1 MVRAVLDTNVLVSA
15 LVCDGK
21 SRRLVLRLL
30 ESHTVILASQLLAEL
45 ADALSRSKFCIK
57 DSQVDSFLSSLVK
70 TGKIVSYTPRFR
82 VVSED
87 PDDDV
92 VLNVAYNGKADYL
105 VTGDNHLLA
114 LNQFKKTRIVTVSQ
128 MLEML
133 T

>member
-1 MVRAVLDTNVLVSA
+1 MVRVVLDTNVLVSA
-15 LVCDGK
+15 LICDGK
-21 SRRLVLRLL
+21 PRRLVLRLL
-30 ESHTVILASQLLAEL
+30 ESHTVILSNQILAEL
-45 ADALSRSKFCIK
+45 ADVLSRNKFCIK

-70 TGKIVSYTPRFR
+70 TGKMVPYTPRFR

-92 VLNVAYNGKADYL
+92 VLNVAYNGKADYI

-114 LNQFKKTRIVTVSQ
+114 LNQFKNTRIVTVSQ
-128 MLEML
+128 MLKML

>member
-1 MVRAVLDTNVLVSA
+1 MVRVVLDTNVLVSA

-30 ESHTVILASQLLAEL
+30 ESHTVILASQMLAEL
-45 ADALSRSKFCIK
+45 ADVLSRNKFCIN

-70 TGKIVSYTPRFR
+70 TGKMVSYTPRFR

-92 VLNVAYNGKADYL
+92 ALNVAYNGKADFL